1 MALPVHINALNTMKK
16 TFIFL
21 FILVMGMS
29 LYAQDEVQFTV
40 QKIWD
45 NGTYNAFTS
54 LVKFKGRYYCAFREG
69 RGHVFDEHGKAEG
82 KIRVLS
88 SRNGKKWK
96 SVHLVGEPGKDYRDP
111 KLSVTPDGRLSLSIG
126 VSVYV
131 DKKFVTQS
139 PYVSFSTDGVNYT
152 KPQTCSVEGSDAHT
166 YDWVWRTTWHEDIG
180 YAVDYFTRK
189 DGTQGLSLLKTTDAI
204 HYSLMTELEVP
215 NFPNE
220 ATIRF
225 LSDGRMAIMVRRDG
239 GDCMGYWAVSPAP
252 YTQWEWKRMPMRLG
266 GPDFLMLSDDKV
278 VATSRCHHI
287 PGWATTSVYTGDA
300 RTGKFRQRIVLPSG
314 GDTSYCGMIIEDG
327 ELWVSYYS
335 GHATHWPSIYLA
347 RIPLESLE

>member
-1 MALPVHINALNTMKK
+1 MKRMLLAAMLSL
-16 TFIFL
+16 TA
-21 FILVMGMS
+21 GMTTAV
-29 LYAQDEVQFTV
+29 AQEEVRCSV

-54 LVKFKGRYYCAFREG
+54 LCKFKGRYYVAFREG
-69 RGHVFDEHGKAEG
+69 RGHVFDEQGRAEG
-82 KIRVLS
+82 KIRILR
-88 SRNGKKWK
+88 SRNGKKWET
-96 SVHLVGEPGKDYRDP
+96 VYLVGEPGKDYRDP
-111 KLSVTPDGRLSLSIG
+111 KLSVMPDGRLSLSIG

-139 PYVSFSTDGVNYT
+139 PYVSFSTDGLSYT
-152 KPQTCSVEGSDAHT
+152 APQPCTVEGSEGHT
-166 YDWVWRTTWHEDIG
+166 YDWVWRTTWQGDTG

-189 DGTQGLSLLKTTDAI
+189 DGSRGLALVQTKDAL
-204 HYSLMTELEVP
+204 HYSMLTELQVP
-215 NFPNE
+215 DFPNE

-225 LSDGRMAIMVRRDG
+225 LSDGRMAMMVRRDG

-252 YTQWEWKRMPMRLG
+252 YTQWDWKRMPMRVG

-287 PGWATTSVYTGDA
+287 PGAATTSVYTGDA
-300 RTGKFRQRIVLPSG
+300 ATGRFRQRLVLPSG
-314 GDTSYCGMIIEDG
+314 GDTSYCGMLVEKD

-335 GHATHWPSIYLA
+335 GHETHWPCIYLA